1 MTEDAPKL
9 RITSGMS
16 LERAMLEVRRYL
28 AAGSTTFGKQLAGAA
43 PSCSNPTRT
52 AQFSAQAAMANRL
65 SEIAAR
71 LGEVEPNSK
80 LGAPGVF
87 LKRVVRKAIG
97 WYSRPA
103 DEFDR
108 SAVGLLQQIRQDMI
122 GLQQQLLALQE
133 QDVSPQSSGIQSHS
147 ESISPEAVLLMIELF
162 KNVNA
167 VQAFRQALRDE
178 NPDLLRKFETILDKI
193 EGESQELRAALTRS
207 LETKQ

>member
-1 MTEDAPKL
+1 MTEDAPKP
-9 RITSGMS
+9 RITSAMS

-28 AAGSTTFGKQLAGAA
+28 ASGNSPSATRAAGTAQNRSHIPRA
-43 PSCSNPTRT
+43 
-52 AQFSAQAAMANRL
+52 AQFSTQAAMANRL

-108 SAVGLLQQIRQDMI
+108 SAIGLLQQIRQDMI
-122 GLQQQLLALQE
+122 GLQQQLVALQE
-133 QDVSPQSSGIQSHS
+133 QDASPQSSGVQSDS
-147 ESISPEAVLLMIELF
+147 EASSPEAVLLMIELF

-178 NPDLLRKFETILDKI
+178 DPNLLRKFEKVLDQI
-193 EGESQELRAALTRS
+193 ESESQELRAALMRS
-207 LETKQ
+207 LNAKQ

>member
-28 AAGSTTFGKQLAGAA
+28 AAGSTTIGKQVLGAA
-43 PSCSNPTRT
+43 QSRSNPVRT

-71 LGEVEPNSK
+71 LEEVEPNSK

-103 DEFDR
+103 QEFDR
-108 SAVGLLQQIRQDMI
+108 STVELLQQIRQDMI
-122 GLQQQLLALQE
+122 GLQQQVSGLQE
-133 QDVSPQSSGIQSHS
+133 QDASPQPQGVQSRGESGSD
-147 ESISPEAVLLMIELF
+147 EGMLLMIELF
-162 KNVNA
+162 KNISA
-167 VQAFRQALRDE
+167 VQSFRLALRDE

>member
-9 RITSGMS
+9 RITSTMS

-28 AAGSTTFGKQLAGAA
+28 AAGNTNSGKQVAGAA
-43 PSCSNPTRT
+43 QSRSNTVRT
-52 AQFSAQAAMANRL
+52 GQFSTQAAMANRL

-80 LGAPGVF
+80 LGAFGVF

-103 DEFDR
+103 HEFDR
-108 SAVGLLQQIRQDMI
+108 STVELLHQIRQDMI
-122 GLQQQLLALQE
+122 GLQQQVSMLQE
-133 QDVSPQSSGIQSHS
+133 QDVSAQPQGVQSGG
-147 ESISPEAVLLMIELF
+147 ESGPHEGMLLMIELF
-162 KNVNA
+162 KNINA
-167 VQAFRQALRDE
+167 VQSFRRALRDE

-193 EGESQELRAALTRS
+193 EGESQELRAALMRS
-207 LETKQ
+207 LDAKQ